1 MAEGSS
7 QHELTRREFF
17 AATGG
22 LAAMS
27 IIPSPTEQVMTPQLS
42 SEHRLSYSSPAPDW
56 NSALPIGNGSLGA
69 MVFGRSNTE
78 RLQINHDTFWS
89 GRPKKTNYRGGPA
102 DLGAVREALLNGDFL
117 EGDSLARKLQSD
129 FTEAYQPLCDLEIDL
144 CPGEVEGYERGLD
157 LAKASA
163 FSTWQIEGQL
173 VQTECFSIHPDQILV
188 YRVKGLKSA
197 KVRLSSPHPWEA
209 RQDGN
214 LLVLTTAAP
223 EISVPNYWGS
233 DNPIVYG
240 RGIRA
245 AVVLEVVGGSVT
257 STGSKGELTI
267 VSKGDFHLRLA
278 ACTTFKGF
286 DQDPGQDPEQAVDAA
301 KEIIEKARSKSLT
314 KIRSDHEKDFARLY
328 KRVDFKLPRV
338 LPAEADTL
346 TRLNRAQEVDD
357 PSLSALI
364 YNFGRYLVISA
375 SRPGT
380 QAMNLQGI
388 WNDSVCPPWSSN
400 YTININAEMNYWP
413 VEAANLSECHEPLL
427 SMIEDLAVKGKETAK
442 TLYDCE
448 GWCAHHN
455 SDLWR
460 HSGPVGEGSGDPRWA
475 NWCFGGAW
483 LCWHLWN
490 HYQYSKDLK
499 FLKEEALPLIKGSAE
514 FLLDWLIEDTRES
527 SGRDAQGRP
536 WLVTAPSTSPE
547 IGYLAAPGQ
556 VRAVAIGASM
566 DLALCREIFTHFI
579 EGSSRLNQ
587 EDDLVKKCREARDRI
602 APFKIGVRGQL
613 QEFTDD
619 LMEDEVT
626 HRHTSQL
633 YALHPGDQISL
644 AETPKLAEACRRSMR
659 LRGDEATGWAMGW
672 RISLWA
678 RLKEPTKVQE
688 MIKRLTRLV
697 GGELKYSGG
706 GIYPNLFDAH
716 PPFQIDGNFGFTS
729 GVMEMLAQDHLG
741 FLEILP
747 CLPGS
752 WTHGEIRGMKLR
764 GGHTLELTWSSERV
778 QVRIKAAESIPLTV
792 RFRDKESQVK
802 LIKGRWTE
810 LSF

>member
-1 MAEGSS
+1 
-7 QHELTRREFF
+7 
-17 AATGG
+17 
-22 LAAMS
+22 
-27 IIPSPTEQVMTPQLS
+27 MTPQLS
-42 SEHRLSYSSPAPDW
+42 SEHRLSYPSPAPDW
-56 NSALPIGNGSLGA
+56 NSALPVGNGSFGA
-69 MVFGRSNTE
+69 MVFGRSTTE

-102 DLGAVREALLNGDFL
+102 DLAAVRSALLKGDFL
-117 EGDSLARKLQSD
+117 QGDSLAKKLQSD

-144 CPGEVEGYERGLD
+144 CPGGIDDFERGLD
-157 LAKASA
+157 LAKARA
-163 FSTWQIEGQL
+163 FSSWKFEGKQ
-173 VQTECFSIHPDQILV
+173 VQTECFSSHPDQILV

-197 KVRLSSPHPWEA
+197 KIRLSSPHPCEV
-209 RQDGN
+209 RLEGS
-214 LLVLTTAAP
+214 LLILTTAAP
-223 EISVPNYWGS
+223 EVSVPSYWGS

-240 RGIRA
+240 KGIRA
-245 AVVLEVVGGSVT
+245 AVVLEVVGGTASASGT
-257 STGSKGELTI
+257 KGELAIT
-267 VSKGDFHLRLA
+267 SKGDCHIRLA
-278 ACTTFKGF
+278 ASTTFKGF
-286 DQDPGQDPEQAVDAA
+286 DQDPGQDPEEAVLAA
-301 KEIIEKARSKSLT
+301 RKTLEAARTKNLT
-314 KIRSDHEKDFARLY
+314 KVRSDHERDFARLY

-338 LPAEADTL
+338 LPSDTDTL

-357 PSLSALI
+357 PSLGALI

-388 WNDSVCPPWSSN
+388 WNDSVRPPWSSN

-442 TLYDCE
+442 TLYNCE

-483 LCWHLWN
+483 LCWHLW
-490 HYQYSKDLK
+490 HHFEYTKDLK
-499 FLKEEALPLIKGSAE
+499 FLKEKALPLIRGSAE
-514 FLLDWLIEDTRES
+514 FLLDWLVEDTRES
-527 SGRDAQGRP
+527 SGRDSEGRP

-556 VRAVAIGASM
+556 VRAVAIGAAM
-566 DLALCREIFTHFI
+566 DLALCREILKHFI
-579 EGSSRLNQ
+579 AGASLLNLSDPLLARCQ
-587 EDDLVKKCREARDRI
+587 EALVRI
-602 APFKIGVRGQL
+602 APYKIGVRGQL
-613 QEFTDD
+613 QEFVDD
-619 LMEDEVT
+619 LLEDEVT

-633 YALHPGDQISL
+633 YALHPGSQITLDS
-644 AETPKLAEACRRSMR
+644 TPKLAEACRRSMQ

-678 RLKEPTKVQE
+678 RLKEPKKVQE

-729 GVMEMLAQDHLG
+729 GVMEMLAQDHQG
-741 FLEILP
+741 FLDLLP
-747 CLPGS
+747 CLPAS
-752 WTHGEIRGMKLR
+752 WYHGEIKGVKLR
-764 GGHTLELTWSSERV
+764 GGHTLELVWNPSRV
-778 QVRIKAAESIPLTV
+778 TAKLKGADTALYEVRCKGETKKVNLA
-792 RFRDKESQVK
+792 
-802 LIKGRWTE
+802 KGRWTE
-810 LSF
+810 VSFS